1 MGYFFKKLN
10 LTTNHMECSLIFQN
24 NGGNSLEDLLPGL
37 HPPPLDC
44 MSPFMQLNSGRN
56 LIVVAGYWGKDILQA
71 SN

>member
-10 LTTNHMECSLIFQN
+10 LTTNHMECSFIFQN